1 MRMQST
7 IHAYLYPSKT
17 FIQWADKSSDG
28 RDNRHSV
35 HHGSRLSISIHVSRT
50 GNDTAVG
57 VRRRVVRVISIRAS
71 HMESDLKRSRNSS
84 IVCIFQ
90 STLPAW
96 GATAALTSTKSS
108 SQNFNPRSPR
118 GERRRRSRQPS
129 QAPRISIHAPRV
141 GSDGVPAARERGQGI
156 SIHAPRVG
164 SDSATCSG
172 AHVGGFQSTLPAWG
186 ATLHEIKLCEGYT
199 FQSTLPA
206 WGATLSIQ
214 SFLYLHIFQS
224 TLPAWGA
231 TDIPRAGSGKRKI
244 SIHAPRVGSDVSIS
258 SAIALARYFNPRS
271 PRGERHHLNQCRQ

>member
-118 GERRRRSRQPS
+118 GERLVGVCLRCCPV
-129 QAPRISIHAPRV
+129 RISIHAPRV
-141 GSDGVPAARERGQGI
+141 GSDAMSKSLGHRLR
-156 SIHAPRVG
+156 R
-164 SDSATCSG
+164 
-172 AHVGGFQSTLPAWG
+172 F
-186 ATLHEIKLCEGYT
+186 
-199 FQSTLPA
+199 
-206 WGATLSIQ
+206 
-214 SFLYLHIFQS
+214 
-224 TLPAWGA
+224 
-231 TDIPRAGSGKRKI
+231 
-244 SIHAPRVGSDVSIS
+244 
-258 SAIALARYFNPRS
+258 
-271 PRGERHHLNQCRQ
+271 

>member
-1 MRMQST
+1 MQST

-71 HMESDLKRSRNSS
+71 HMASDLKRPRNSS

-96 GATAALTSTKSS
+96 GATMCIHLAL
-108 SQNFNPRSPR
+108 
-118 GERRRRSRQPS
+118 
-129 QAPRISIHAPRV
+129 ALLVISIHAPRV
-141 GSDGVPAARERGQGI
+141 GSDANAIFADQHAQI

-164 SDSATCSG
+164 S
-172 AHVGGFQSTLPAWG
+172 G
-186 ATLHEIKLCEGYT
+186 ATW
-199 FQSTLPA
+199 A
-206 WGATLSIQ
+206 
-214 SFLYLHIFQS
+214 
-224 TLPAWGA
+224 
-231 TDIPRAGSGKRKI
+231 AGRRIYPI
-244 SIHAPRVGSDVSIS
+244 SIRAPRVGSDE
-258 SAIALARYFNPRS
+258 A
-271 PRGERHHLNQCRQ
+271 

>member
-1 MRMQST
+1 MQST

-96 GATAALTSTKSS
+96 GATAGVLCLIAVCFTNTFARTGDALIFGYHITPFQQTFTSCLIDL
-108 SQNFNPRSPR
+108 RA
-118 GERRRRSRQPS
+118 RR
-129 QAPRISIHAPRV
+129 
-141 GSDGVPAARERGQGI
+141 
-156 SIHAPRVG
+156 
-164 SDSATCSG
+164 
-172 AHVGGFQSTLPAWG
+172 
-186 ATLHEIKLCEGYT
+186 
-199 FQSTLPA
+199 
-206 WGATLSIQ
+206 
-214 SFLYLHIFQS
+214 
-224 TLPAWGA
+224 
-231 TDIPRAGSGKRKI
+231 
-244 SIHAPRVGSDVSIS
+244 
-258 SAIALARYFNPRS
+258 
-271 PRGERHHLNQCRQ
+271 

>member
-1 MRMQST
+1 MQST

-96 GATAALTSTKSS
+96 GATPCIARDRRLCRFQSTLPAWGATEPMPADDCALV
-108 SQNFNPRSPR
+108 
-118 GERRRRSRQPS
+118 
-129 QAPRISIHAPRV
+129 ISIHAPRV
-141 GSDGVPAARERGQGI
+141 GSDAVAIVPAA
-156 SIHAPRVG
+156 
-164 SDSATCSG
+164 
-172 AHVGGFQSTLPAWG
+172 
-186 ATLHEIKLCEGYT
+186 
-199 FQSTLPA
+199 
-206 WGATLSIQ
+206 
-214 SFLYLHIFQS
+214 
-224 TLPAWGA
+224 
-231 TDIPRAGSGKRKI
+231 AGK
-244 SIHAPRVGSDVSIS
+244 
-258 SAIALARYFNPRS
+258 
-271 PRGERHHLNQCRQ
+271 

>member
-96 GATAALTSTKSS
+96 GA
-108 SQNFNPRSPR
+108 NPRSPR

-186 ATLHEIKLCEGYT
+186 ATPGCFPVSSMYSYFNPRSPRGERPRPCLISSSGR
-199 FQSTLPA
+199 
-206 WGATLSIQ
+206 
-214 SFLYLHIFQS
+214 IFQS

-231 TDIPRAGSGKRKI
+231 TPLVGKYPTFSAI
-244 SIHAPRVGSDVSIS
+244 SIHAPRVGSDTIS
-258 SAIALARYFNPRS
+258 TNADNRYTIFQSTLPAW
-271 PRGERHHLNQCRQ
+271 GATM

>member
-1 MRMQST
+1 MQST

-118 GERRRRSRQPS
+118 GERRHLLTAPSVAPNFNPRSPRGERLHVSLVTVDFVDFNPRSPRGERRSRCLLTIALS
-129 QAPRISIHAPRV
+129 L
-141 GSDGVPAARERGQGI
+141 
-156 SIHAPRVG
+156 
-164 SDSATCSG
+164 
-172 AHVGGFQSTLPAWG
+172 FQSTLPAWG
-186 ATLHEIKLCEGYT
+186 ATL
-199 FQSTLPA
+199 LP
-206 WGATLSIQ
+206 L
-214 SFLYLHIFQS
+214 FLRL
-224 TLPAWGA
+224 
-231 TDIPRAGSGKRKI
+231 RA
-244 SIHAPRVGSDVSIS
+244 SD
-258 SAIALARYFNPRS
+258 FNPRS
-271 PRGERHHLNQCRQ
+271 PRGERL

>member
-118 GERRRRSRQPS
+118 GERLRHLLRRPRR
-129 QAPRISIHAPRV
+129 RISIHAPRV
-141 GSDGVPAARERGQGI
+141 GSD
-156 SIHAPRVG
+156 
-164 SDSATCSG
+164 
-172 AHVGGFQSTLPAWG
+172 
-186 ATLHEIKLCEGYT
+186 
-199 FQSTLPA
+199 
-206 WGATLSIQ
+206 
-214 SFLYLHIFQS
+214 
-224 TLPAWGA
+224 
-231 TDIPRAGSGKRKI
+231 
-244 SIHAPRVGSDVSIS
+244 
-258 SAIALARYFNPRS
+258 AI
-271 PRGERHHLNQCRQ
+271 C

>member
-1 MRMQST
+1 MQST

-96 GATAALTSTKSS
+96 GATTGVLCLIAACFTNTFARTGDALIFGYHITPFQQTFTSCLIDL
-108 SQNFNPRSPR
+108 RA
-118 GERRRRSRQPS
+118 RR
-129 QAPRISIHAPRV
+129 
-141 GSDGVPAARERGQGI
+141 
-156 SIHAPRVG
+156 
-164 SDSATCSG
+164 
-172 AHVGGFQSTLPAWG
+172 
-186 ATLHEIKLCEGYT
+186 
-199 FQSTLPA
+199 
-206 WGATLSIQ
+206 
-214 SFLYLHIFQS
+214 
-224 TLPAWGA
+224 
-231 TDIPRAGSGKRKI
+231 
-244 SIHAPRVGSDVSIS
+244 
-258 SAIALARYFNPRS
+258 
-271 PRGERHHLNQCRQ
+271 